1 MRNLYISID
10 ATNRTWITGKKTYV
24 DPVLPGQVMKGFA
37 LGEVVFSKS
46 QVHKTGDLVM
56 GLFGW

>member
-1 MRNLYISID
+1 
-10 ATNRTWITGKKTYV
+10 
-24 DPVLPGQVMKGFA
+24 MKGFA

-56 GLFGW
+56 GLFGWERYTMIH